1 MPKGFVSSELTAQS
15 FAGVGIFA
23 GLDFDRRL
31 DIARRCSAGVFDKRN
46 VVLNAEDDSNDVYFI
61 IEGRV
66 RATIYS
72 LSGKEVAFRDISTG
86 MQFGD
91 LAAVDGEPRSASVVT
106 LERSLIAWMSAKD
119 FWQIIGAN
127 PGVGASLLRAFAAQI
142 RQLSERV
149 VEFSTLGASNR
160 LHAELLRVA
169 LEAGDGGNFAEM
181 QRPPTHAELASRI
194 SSHREAVSRE
204 MRRLSDAGIVTR
216 GRGKLVFSDLDRLR
230 DMVEEVKGG

>member
-1 MPKGFVSSELTAQS
+1 MSKAFLNTELTAQS
-15 FAGVGIFA
+15 LAGIEIFA
-23 GLDFDRRL
+23 ALDFERRF
-31 DIARRCSAGVFDKRN
+31 DIARRCSAGVFDKRC
-46 VVLNAEDDSNDVYFI
+46 VVLNVEDDSNDVYFI

-72 LSGKEVAFRDISTG
+72 LAGKEVTFRDIGRG

-91 LAAVDGEPRSASVVT
+91 LAAIDDGPRSANVVT
-106 LERSLIAWMSAKD
+106 LERCLIAWMSAAE
-119 FWQIIGAN
+119 FWRVIETN
-127 PGVGASLLRAFAAQI
+127 PGVGASLLRGFAAQI

-169 LEAGDGGNFAEM
+169 LEARKEGNLAEVS
-181 QRPPTHAELASRI
+181 RPPTHAELASRI

-204 MRRLSDAGIVTR
+204 MRRLSDAGIVSR
-216 GRGKLVFSDLDRLR
+216 GRGKLVFSDLERLR
-230 DMVEEVKGG
+230 LMVDEVKGG